1 MAKFNSRINKENNS
15 LERTNQFAQKN
26 NMLKGAQSKHEK
38 QMENMKR
45 ELKEN
50 FRLTNG

>member
-15 LERTNQFAQKN
+15 LETTNQFAQK